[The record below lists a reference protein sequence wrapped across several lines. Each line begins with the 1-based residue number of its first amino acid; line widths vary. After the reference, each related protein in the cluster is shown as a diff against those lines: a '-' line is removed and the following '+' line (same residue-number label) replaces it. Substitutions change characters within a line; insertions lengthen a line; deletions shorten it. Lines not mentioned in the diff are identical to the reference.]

1 MNCKDKMR
9 QLQVINYF
17 NFDGPLYEDEGR
29 NTDYSVAKAIRTFI
43 EKYKSEIRQNYTFII
58 DYQNDIFSLLAYK
71 IIKSS
76 SSVVGKDYDIRYC
89 GKLKTEE
96 EKAYFK
102 NERPIGIK
110 KAQKLK
116 KAVLITGFHPI
127 CNVIDLNYFSKF
139 FIEIYNPLEHFTPQ
153 CLSILQDYYTDKEK
167 DKAIIIENLGERDV
181 KEKFWFDYFSYPMKY
196 PDTLDIIRVNVKME
210 KDNLVPPYVCFTLSG
225 TEQDFPLYDFILKS
239 SKEGNIHLYIIPEDK
254 VDFVKTNL
262 SPYLDFRNQINDL
275 NLITKEEA
283 KVFID
288 ECEEFYLYNYLT
300 YKEEDNE
307 N

>member
-1 MNCKDKMR
+1 MKCVDKMQ

-43 EKYKSEIRQNYTFII
+43 EKYKSEISQNYTFVI

-76 SSVVGKDYDIRYC
+76 SSVVGKDYNIRYC
-89 GKLKTEE
+89 GELKTPE
-96 EKAYFK
+96 EKEYFK
-102 NERPIGIK
+102 NERHIGIK

-127 CNVIDLNYFSKF
+127 CNVIDLNHFSKF
-139 FIEIYNPLEHFTPQ
+139 FIEIYNPLEHFTPR
-153 CLSILQDYYTDKEK
+153 CLSILQDYYTNKEK
-167 DKAIIIENLGERDV
+167 DKAIIIENLGERDI
-181 KEKFWFDYFSYPMKY
+181 KEKFWFDYFSYPMEY
-196 PDTLDIIRVNVKME
+196 PDTLDIIRVNIKME
-210 KDNLVPPYVCFTLSG
+210 KDNLIPPYVCFTLSG

-239 SKEGNIHLYIIPEDK
+239 SKEGNIHLYVIPEDK

-283 KVFID
+283 KAFID

-300 YKEEDNE
+300 YKEEDDE